1 MSKRIYGK
9 TLQKLRRWRANS
21 TDHLAV
27 MHCGKLVG
35 NLLNIKKKKSVK
47 IFQRSF
53 LFKQNYSWCFVLI
66 FFFFKESFGFSMC
79 FLWKK
84 CWEQVFSLLVMIPT
98 PSSHCWHTDYKRL
111 SSCLSHHQL
120 FCSLYGNLPSTA
132 LLCMATL

>member
-1 MSKRIYGK
+1 MGK
-9 TLQKLRRWRANS
+9 HSRSSEDEELIAPIILQWCTVASLWATFSTL
-21 TDHLAV
+21 
-27 MHCGKLVG
+27 
-35 NLLNIKKKKSVK
+35 KKKSVK

-98 PSSHCWHTDYKRL
+98 PSSHCWHIDYKRL